1 MVNERLGSKGTV
13 CRAGSEILSL
23 GKAVGIGARFGA
35 EICRYD
41 IWCRMWLKD
50 MPGRLVGFGQSSL
63 GGVCTS
69 IRESEG
75 LLEAPDVE
83 EAAGELR

>member
-41 IWCRMWLKD
+41 VWCRMWLED
-50 MPGRLVGFGQSSL
+50 MPGKVGWLWSKLSGRS
-63 GGVCTS
+63 VHEHK
-69 IRESEG
+69 R
-75 LLEAPDVE
+75 
-83 EAAGELR
+83 R